1 MNNDKKYFHFTLGP
15 VQGFV
20 AQARRTRD
28 FWAGSFLLS
37 WLAGVAIQAVKVQ
50 GGQVKFPIPDD
61 NFLQAIAT
69 GQATTLPRQGGIPN
83 RFMADITECSD
94 FSGQAVVGAVKT
106 AWQAV
111 ADSVWEHDR
120 QGLEQADYPTKT
132 IWERQNAKFWDMTW
146 VITQGTDT
154 SALDKRKN
162 FRTHMA
168 SVESGYK
175 CMMMEGYQEL
185 SGASDKNSGDKRRAY
200 WTSLKYH
207 ADIGLDLRD
216 GEELCAIAY
225 IKRRFVHIFNKV
237 KQSIDVN
244 GKSIMVHGWQLPHN
258 VPSVAYMAGVPWLKK
273 VIKADDEGSKL
284 FDEFLLSID
293 EITRQTSYRL
303 PKSESK
309 NHVYSIQQSVDKK
322 TLKELSLDGN
332 IYFSTHWENLNNL
345 VGDKNNYDGR
355 IDEYLPKIKRSL
367 RAVYES
373 LGEPSPYYAILLMDG
388 DSLGKQMSESERQP
402 IISHALN
409 DFTKQAQQVV
419 KEHDGF
425 LVYAGG
431 DDVLA
436 LFSLDDA
443 MRAGVA
449 LQQCYKDCFGNASEK
464 HGKGKGDN
472 GSDVVVHST
481 LSGAINYCHIGTPL
495 THVLMDSHDLLDN
508 IAKDG
513 TGRNALAV
521 RVHKPS
527 GQAVQ
532 WSLPWDKVL
541 DKDSLQTLNKQF
553 GFDDENTPVIEAL
566 ARAMSG
572 QKLTNETINEQKL
585 IDETMSEQKSA
596 DKVSPFS
603 TGFFYKTRHL
613 MGMLNEMMLKNE
625 LNADDATSLLLA
637 EYMQSG
643 NLRKIKEDKQKKLLS
658 IFKVLIEQS
667 KDYRSKIDDGKATI
681 DDKSGKKLTGDAGIL
696 LRILGQKGLGKG
708 DKS

>member
-1 MNNDKKYFHFTLGP
+1 MSDNEKYFHFTLGP

-37 WLAGVAIQAVKVQ
+37 WLAGVAMQAVKVQ
-50 GGQVKFPIPDD
+50 GGEIKFPIPDKD
-61 NFLQAIAT
+61 FLEAIET
-69 GQATTLPRQGGIPN
+69 GKANILPQQGGIPN
-83 RFMADITECSD
+83 RFMADISECPN
-94 FSGQAVVGAVKT
+94 FSGQTVVLAVKT
-106 AWQAV
+106 AWLAV
-111 ADSVWEHDR
+111 ANKVWQKDEKGLNQEGYHTKAIWDR
-120 QGLEQADYPTKT
+120 QND
-132 IWERQNAKFWDMTW
+132 KFWDMAW

-162 FRTHMA
+162 FRTHIS
-168 SVESGYK
+168 SVEGGYK

-185 SGASDKNSGDKRRAY
+185 SGASDKNSGKKRREY
-200 WTSLKYH
+200 WEKLKSN
-207 ADIGLDLRD
+207 ANVGIDLRD

-225 IKRRFVHIFNKV
+225 IKRRFVHIFDKV
-237 KQSIDVN
+237 KINTDINGNNISI
-244 GKSIMVHGWQLPHN
+244 HGWQLPHN
-258 VPSVAYMAGVPWLKK
+258 VPSVAYMAGVPWLKTL
-273 VIKADDEGSKL
+273 VGSNSDIQ
-284 FDEFLLSID
+284 DEFKQFLLQIEKLSY
-293 EITRQTSYRL
+293 QTDYQS
-303 PKSESK
+303 PKSERK
-309 NHVYSIQQSVDKK
+309 NHVQSIQNKVDKSV
-322 TLKELSLDGN
+322 LNNISLDGN
-332 IYFSTHWENLNNL
+332 IYFRNYWENIGNI

-355 IDEYLPKIKRSL
+355 IDGYLPKIKHQLNS
-367 RAVYES
+367 VYEK
-373 LGEPSPYYAILLMDG
+373 LDNEPSPYYAILLMDG
-388 DSLGKQMSESERQP
+388 DSLGKQMSKSERQP

-409 DFTKQAQQVV
+409 DFTQQAQEVV
-419 KEHDGF
+419 KNHDGF

-449 LQQCYKDCFGNASEK
+449 LQQCYKDCFANASAE

-472 GSDVVVHST
+472 GRDVVVHST

-495 THVLMDSHDLLDN
+495 THVLMNSHDLLDN
-508 IAKDG
+508 VAKDG
-513 TGRNALAV
+513 TDRNALAV

-532 WSLPWDKVL
+532 WSLPWGKVL
-541 DKDSLQTLNKQF
+541 DKDGLQTLNEQF
-553 GFDDENTPVIEAL
+553 GFDDKNTPVIEAL
-566 ARAMSG
+566 AQA
-572 QKLTNETINEQKL
+572 
-585 IDETMSEQKSA
+585 MSEQKLA

-613 MGMLNEMMLKNE
+613 MDMLDEMMLKNE

-643 NLRKIKEDKQKKLLS
+643 NLRKIKEDERDDLLK
-658 IFKVLIEQS
+658 IFGVLIEQS
-667 KDYRSKIDDGKATI
+667 KGYRSKIDDGKATI
-681 DDKSGKKLTGDAGIL
+681 DDESGKKLTGDAGIL